1 MIDSVMR
8 GQVIEIK
15 KITSEFQN
23 LNTGSGAE
31 VRLEGYIQCDQ
42 FDRWVKFDPRKVAVG
57 ANAKV
62 TVGDEVIFEMSEH
75 FSNGYPK
82 AYRVRLVNRGL
93 DNGQD

>member
-1 MIDSVMR
+1 MTDSVMR

-42 FDRWVKFDPRKVAVG
+42 FERWVKFDPRKVAVG
-57 ANAKV
+57 DNANV
-62 TVGDEVIFEMSEH
+62 SVGDNVIFELSEH

-82 AYRVRLVNRGL
+82 AYRVRLDNRGTG
-93 DNGQD
+93 NG